1 MLKQLKSRLPIE
13 RDEWKIVLIML
24 CYIYGV
30 LTFYY
35 VLKPLR
41 SALFLEKFPSSQLPY
56 VYFLTAFVAGGL
68 ATVFFKLS
76 RRFSAI
82 SFLTATNVLI
92 IATLFFFRW
101 AVGREIFYL
110 PYLYYVYVQ
119 IVSVFSTT
127 QFWLLAGY
135 MFDSQQSK
143 RIFPLLAA
151 GAIAGAMSGS
161 SIPGFLSQRLSTE
174 SMLLICTGIIGVLIL
189 LGQTAWRFRRPESE
203 TSAEKSKFA
212 ESREKTTD
220 LARVVFGSRHL
231 TLIALMIF
239 LTLIASQLAEW
250 QVQDAAQ
257 RAYSHLPDDQL
268 KAKIGALWG
277 QFYFYTNI
285 LGIALQL
292 TLAGFVIR
300 SFGIGAAI
308 LLLPLAL
315 LASSF
320 GVLIVPMLATTVVA
334 LGSNVVFRYSI
345 NKVGMELLYLPLSP
359 DVRKKIKLF
368 LDVFVDR
375 FGRAIAGVI
384 ILALTSAVLP
394 LGLRGTAVAIILLT
408 AASVVVAVFLRRS
421 YVESFRQKLATSEVD
436 LSEINQYVTDPTTVQ
451 LLISTLGD
459 AQERRILYSLRLLKS
474 ISGVDFSK
482 ELLPL
487 LEHSSPYIREE
498 AARTMAALP
507 GDHTREGEA
516 LLSDPSERVRH
527 AAVDY
532 LCSVDPEGPDKRL
545 GALLEHSDI
554 QVRMSAASCI
564 SVSSANFVP
573 SSQLVQSFM
582 ALEGKDAAG
591 GRIAAAYLA
600 SRLPTQESIRI
611 LRGLTEDPDPKV
623 AAAAIVTCGSSG
635 HLDLVFTVISALARP
650 QMRAAARESLLLY
663 GHRVVGSLGD
673 ILDSTDH
680 SAELR
685 REIPWVLGRI
695 PTKRSADILV
705 EHLATEDPMI
715 KYRVVKALSRLHNTK
730 PELPEPRPEIASRVH
745 AETQA
750 YYEALILFQPF
761 FRPGV
766 QNGGLLLGRA
776 LRERL
781 DQNLE
786 IIFRLLG
793 LQYPQKDIRFAYAAI
808 KGQRTDRR
816 NAAIEFLDNVLQKNL
831 KSIILPLVEEAS
843 TERLVDRAQRL
854 FGIETRGKEDALRLI
869 LQQPGAWL
877 KVCALHQV
885 GAECITGLLDT
896 SKSLTRDPDP
906 LVRETA
912 EWVLNRCE

>member
-1 MLKQLKSRLPIE
+1 MLQRLKNRLPIE
-13 RDEWKIVLIML
+13 RDEWTIVLLML
-24 CYIYGV
+24 FYIYGV

-35 VLKPLR
+35 VLKPLKN
-41 SALFLEKFPSSQLPY
+41 ALFLESFPADDLPY
-56 VYFLTAFVAGGL
+56 AYFLTAFVAGGL
-68 ATVFFKLS
+68 ATLFFKLS
-76 RRFSAI
+76 RRVSAI

-92 IATLFFFRW
+92 IASLFFFRW
-101 AVGREIFYL
+101 ALGQEIKSL
-110 PYLYYVYVQ
+110 PYIYYVYIN
-119 IVSVFSTT
+119 IVAALSTS

-135 MFDSQQSK
+135 IFDSQQSK
-143 RIFPLLAA
+143 RVYPVLGA
-151 GAIAGAMSGS
+151 GAIAGSMSGS
-161 SIPGFLSQRLSTE
+161 AIPGFLSERLSME
-174 SMLLICTGIIGVLIL
+174 AMLLICMAIIVALIL
-189 LGQTAWRFRRPESE
+189 LSQAVWRFRRPESE
-203 TSAEKSKFA
+203 TGAEKSKFG
-212 ESREKTTD
+212 ESHEKVTD
-220 LARVVFGSRHL
+220 LARLVFGSRHL
-231 TLIALMIF
+231 TLIALLIF

-250 QVQDAAQ
+250 QVNDAAES
-257 RAYSHLPDDQL
+257 AYADLPKEQL

-285 LGIALQL
+285 LGIVLQL
-292 TLAGFVIR
+292 TLAGFVLR
-300 SFGIGAAI
+300 NLGIGAAI

-315 LASSF
+315 LVSSF
-320 GVLIVPMLATTVVA
+320 GVLIAPMLATTVVA
-334 LGSNVVFRYSI
+334 MGSNAVFRYSI
-345 NKVGMELLYLPLSP
+345 NKLGMELLYLPLSP
-359 DVRKKIKLF
+359 EVRKKIKLF

-375 FGRAIAGVI
+375 LGRGVAGVL
-384 ILALTSAVLP
+384 ILVLIP
-394 LGLRGTAVAIILLT
+394 LRGTAGAIIVLT
-408 AASVVVAVFLRRS
+408 AACILVAVFLRRS

-498 AARTMAALP
+498 ATRTMGALP
-507 GDHTREGEA
+507 GDHTAEGEA

-554 QVRMSAASCI
+554 QVRISAASCI
-564 SVSSANFVP
+564 SVSSANFAP
-573 SSQLVQSFM
+573 SSELVQSFM
-582 ALEGKDAAG
+582 ALDGRDAAG

-600 SRLPTQESIRI
+600 GRLPTQESIRI
-611 LRGLTEDPDPKV
+611 LRGLTEDPDPRV
-623 AAAAIVTCGSSG
+623 AAAAIVTCGSRG
-635 HLDLVFTVISALARP
+635 HLDLVFTVVSALARP

-715 KYRVVKALSRLHNTK
+715 KYRVVKALGRLHNTK
-730 PELPEPRPEIASRVH
+730 PELPEPRPEIASRVQ
-745 AETQA
+745 AETQS

-761 FRPGV
+761 FRPEDR
-766 QNGGLLLGRA
+766 NGGLLLGKA

-816 NAAIEFLDNVLQKNL
+816 KAAIEFLDNVLQKNL

-854 FGIETRGKEDALRLI
+854 FGIETRGKEYALRLI

-885 GAECITGLLDT
+885 GAERITGLLDT
-896 SKSLTRDPDP
+896 SRSLTRDADP

-912 EWVLNRCE
+912 QWVVNRCE